1 MKAAVFHNIGDLRV
15 EEVPTPV
22 PGPDQLL
29 IKIGAAG
36 ICGTDLRILSNG
48 HHRIP
53 SGTPRVLGHEFS
65 GEVVEVGRNVAGI
78 KVGTRVAIAPNIG
91 CGTCDECVA
100 GWTNLCENYQA
111 FGITL
116 DGAFAEYMLVTSPAI
131 EQGNI
136 IPIPS
141 TLPYEVAALAEPLSC
156 CINGQEAV
164 GTRPGDFVL
173 IIGSG
178 PIGIMHLLLSKLYGA
193 SYVVVSEINPLR
205 AEQALRFGADV
216 WVNPQREDLKEV
228 IWSLSGGR
236 GADVVIVAAS
246 SAALQAQAI
255 EVTARRGRVNFFG
268 GLPKNNPTATLNTNL
283 IHYRQITVTGSTG
296 ANVRQ
301 FRTAVK
307 LLVHSRLSLEGLV
320 GACLPLDQVLEGFER
335 TKQAQEMRILVTP
348 NTRSEDRQK

>member
-1 MKAAVFHNIGDLRV
+1 
-15 EEVPTPV
+15 
-22 PGPDQLL
+22 
-29 IKIGAAG
+29 
-36 ICGTDLRILSNG
+36 
-48 HHRIP
+48 
-53 SGTPRVLGHEFS
+53 
-65 GEVVEVGRNVAGI
+65 
-78 KVGTRVAIAPNIG
+78 
-91 CGTCDECVA
+91 
-100 GWTNLCENYQA
+100 
-111 FGITL
+111 
-116 DGAFAEYMLVTSPAI
+116 
-131 EQGNI
+131 
-136 IPIPS
+136 
-141 TLPYEVAALAEPLSC
+141 
-156 CINGQEAV
+156 
-164 GTRPGDFVL
+164 
-173 IIGSG
+173 
-178 PIGIMHLLLSKLYGA
+178 
-193 SYVVVSEINPLR
+193 
-205 AEQALRFGADV
+205 
-216 WVNPQREDLKEV
+216 VNPQREDLKEV